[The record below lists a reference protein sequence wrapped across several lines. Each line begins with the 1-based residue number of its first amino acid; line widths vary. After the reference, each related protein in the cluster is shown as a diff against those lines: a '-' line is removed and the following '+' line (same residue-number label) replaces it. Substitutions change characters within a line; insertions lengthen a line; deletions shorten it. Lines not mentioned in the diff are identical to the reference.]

1 MSVLHTPREVH
12 SIRAVPFNKKPS
24 SQVTEHLEPKLKG
37 PFGSEQDREPWG
49 GEIIELHRLA

>member
-37 PFGSEQDREPWG
+37 PFGSEQDREP
-49 GEIIELHRLA
+49 